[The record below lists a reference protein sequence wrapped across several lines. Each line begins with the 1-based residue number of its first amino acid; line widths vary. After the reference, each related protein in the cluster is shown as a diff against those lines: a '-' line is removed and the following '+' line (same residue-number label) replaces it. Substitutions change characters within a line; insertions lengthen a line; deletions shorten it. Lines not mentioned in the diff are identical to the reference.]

1 MKRHITNTVKQVGG
15 TSHPEFA
22 LERLI
27 TNIILKAERPRSK
40 RMVMAVFGGDS
51 EHSNAQLDYLSR
63 LYRCNPDPLCGVIRP
78 SPLQMDLDISVLLD
92 GSDNLNTQQYVN
104 TKEILLSLL
113 DRIDIL
119 PTEAPTEEPFT
130 TEEPFEQYEDVYDE
144 QNTEPIT
151 EPSEYDDTEQFTEE
165 HKKDKMEP
173 SKTKARCFLEKD
185 SGHVCG
191 SYMSRW
197 YYSQQTK
204 KCMHFWYGGCGGN
217 ENRFLTE
224 DECFRECVSTG
235 HLPVQSFEIVQTS
248 ATESENPPKDDS
260 SIKDICQLK
269 LDAGS
274 CSNFSVKW
282 YFNVRSGG
290 CVQFW
295 YGGCDGNSNRFDT
308 QEDCEIRCLRAKKV
322 SPNI

>member
-1 MKRHITNTVKQVGG
+1 W
-15 TSHPEFA
+15 PFC
-22 LERLI
+22 RL
-27 TNIILKAERPRSK
+27 
-40 RMVMAVFGGDS
+40 
-51 EHSNAQLDYLSR
+51 
-63 LYRCNPDPLCGVIRP
+63 PDLHC
-78 SPLQMDLDISVLLD
+78 VLLKTFISIFFLLIDVCQLKLDAGTCSNFSMKWFFEVRSGECVQFWYGGCD
-92 GSDNLNTQQYVN
+92 GNSNRFNTQEDLYC
-104 TKEILLSLL
+104 LF
-113 DRIDIL
+113 
-119 PTEAPTEEPFT
+119 PT
-130 TEEPFEQYEDVYDE
+130 
-144 QNTEPIT
+144 
-151 EPSEYDDTEQFTEE
+151 
-165 HKKDKMEP
+165 
-173 SKTKARCFLEKD
+173 ARCFLEKD
-185 SGHVCG
+185 SGGACG

-224 DECFRECVSTG
+224 DEHIYCSCHRPF
-235 HLPVQSFEIVQTS
+235 F
-248 ATESENPPKDDS
+248 
-260 SIKDICQLK
+260 LK